1 MIELPDD
8 HGNETNIPVVTFMP
22 IIKTSDFEAIGGAP
36 QYAIQ
41 IGCLYSEEHVNVEG
55 DISSYTE
62 LFDNLSAKG
71 YDPLSLI
78 RGEKARLHTGRRI
91 TEIIKRHARS
101 ERSYHNIRPRL
112 MALARDIRDAVRD
125 YISGELSIPKFS
137 KDSSANKAPLDRSTI
152 TKRES
157 RERRGMAPY
166 NGASGI
172 EEPLMETGRLYKA
185 IRYRVIRVADFGSQY
200 RKKMSASLKAHYEK
214 TRRGGLTARQMRKS
228 EETKPVPVKKVAA
241 RSVKTSALDAFFEA
255 LRKGTEIDP
264 ALQQL
269 AQKRFDSILSQ
280 IVSINALLADRETTF
295 EGRNAAKHRL
305 SELYRECAKF
315 GYSRREMEDFLE

>member
-55 DISSYTE
+55 GMSSYTE
-62 LFDNLSAKG
+62 LFDNLASKG

-101 ERSYHNIRPRL
+101 ERSYHNIKPKL
-112 MALARDIRDAVRD
+112 MALARDIRDAVMD
-125 YISGELSIPKFS
+125 YISGEFS
-137 KDSSANKAPLDRSTI
+137 GPSFSDDSPANKAPLDNKTVTRR
-152 TKRES
+152 KR
-157 RERRGMAPY
+157 RKKRGMAPY
-166 NGASGI
+166 DGVSGVL
-172 EEPLMETGRLYKA
+172 EPLMETGRLYKA

-214 TRRGGLTARQMRKS
+214 TRKGGLTARQMRKS
-228 EETKPVPVKKVAA
+228 EETKIAKPKKAPPK
-241 RSVKTSALDAFFEA
+241 SVKMNALDAFFEA
-255 LRKGTEIDP
+255 LRNGTEIDP
-264 ALQQL
+264 TLQQL
-269 AQKRFDSILSQ
+269 AQRRFDSILSQ

-295 EGRNAAKHRL
+295 EGRTAAKHRL

>member
-8 HGNETNIPVVTFMP
+8 YGSGTKIPIVTFMP

-41 IGCLYSEEHVNVEG
+41 IGCLYSDEHVNVEG

-62 LFDNLSAKG
+62 LFDNLSARG

-78 RGEKARLHTGRRI
+78 RGEKARLHTGRMI
-91 TEIIKRHARS
+91 TSIIKKNARS
-101 ERSYHNIRPRL
+101 ERSYHNIRPSL

-125 YISGELSIPKFS
+125 YISGELSIPSFS
-137 KDSSANKAPLDRSTI
+137 NGSSANKAPLDGSTVK
-152 TKRES
+152 KRES

-200 RKKMSASLKAHYEK
+200 RKKMSASLKSHYEK

-228 EETKPVPVKKVAA
+228 EETMPIPAKKV
-241 RSVKTSALDAFFEA
+241 SVKGMKTNALDAFFEA
-255 LRKGTEIDP
+255 LRNGTEIDP
-264 ALQQL
+264 ALQRL
-269 AQKRFDSILSQ
+269 AQRRFDSILSQ
-280 IVSINALLADRETTF
+280 ITSINALLADPETTF

-315 GYSRREMEDFLE
+315 GYSRREIEEFL

>member
-55 DISSYTE
+55 GISSYTE
-62 LFDNLSAKG
+62 LFDNLASKG

-91 TEIIKRHARS
+91 TEIIKRYARS
-101 ERSYHNIRPRL
+101 ERSYHNIKPSL
-112 MALARDIRDAVRD
+112 MALARDIRDAVMD
-125 YISGELSIPKFS
+125 YIYGEFSGPSFS
-137 KDSSANKAPLDRSTI
+137 NDSPANKAPLDEKTVTRR
-152 TKRES
+152 KR
-157 RERRGMAPY
+157 RKKRGMAPY
-166 NGASGI
+166 AGASGVL
-172 EEPLMETGRLYKA
+172 EPLMETGRLYKA

-228 EETKPVPVKKVAA
+228 EETKPAPVKKVAA
-241 RSVKTSALDAFFEA
+241 RSVKTSALDAFFTA
-255 LRKGTEIDP
+255 LKNGTEIDP

-269 AQKRFDSILSQ
+269 AQRRFDSILSQ
-280 IVSINALLADRETTF
+280 IVSINALLSDRETTF
-295 EGRNAAKHRL
+295 EGRNAAKQRL

>member
-8 HGNETNIPVVTFMP
+8 YGSGTNIPVVTFMP

-55 DISSYTE
+55 NISSYTE

-91 TEIIKRHARS
+91 TETIKRYARS
-101 ERSYHNIRPRL
+101 ERSYHNIRPSL
-112 MALARDIRDAVRD
+112 MAFAREIRDAVRD
-125 YISGELSIPKFS
+125 YISGEFS
-137 KDSSANKAPLDRSTI
+137 GPSFSNDSPANKAPLDKNTVTRR
-152 TKRES
+152 KR
-157 RERRGMAPY
+157 RKKRGMAPY
-166 NGASGI
+166 SGVSGV

-185 IRYRVIRVADFGSQY
+185 IRYRVIRVADFAKDY

-228 EETKPVPVKKVAA
+228 EETKPAPVKKVAA

-255 LRKGTEIDP
+255 MRNGTEIDP

-269 AQKRFDSILSQ
+269 AQRHFDSVLSQ
-280 IVSINALLADRETTF
+280 ISAINAMLADEHTTF
-295 EGRNAAKHRL
+295 KGRQSAIERRAQ
-305 SELYRECAKF
+305 LYRDAARF
-315 GYSRREMEDFLE
+315 GYTRKELEDFV

>member
-8 HGNETNIPVVTFMP
+8 YGSGTKIPIVTFMP

-41 IGCLYSEEHVNVEG
+41 IGCLYSDEHVNVEG

-62 LFDNLSAKG
+62 LFDNLSARG

-78 RGEKARLHTGRRI
+78 RGEKARLHTGRMI
-91 TEIIKRHARS
+91 TSIIKKNARS
-101 ERSYHNIRPRL
+101 ERSYHNIRPSL

-125 YISGELSIPKFS
+125 YISGELSIPSFS
-137 KDSSANKAPLDRSTI
+137 NGSSANKAPLDGSTVK
-152 TKRES
+152 KRES

-200 RKKMSASLKAHYEK
+200 RKKMSASLKSHYEK

-228 EETKPVPVKKVAA
+228 EETRPILAKKVAIKG
-241 RSVKTSALDAFFEA
+241 VKTNALDAFFEA
-255 LRKGTEIDP
+255 LRNGTEIDP
-264 ALQQL
+264 ALQRL
-269 AQKRFDSILSQ
+269 AQRRFDSILSQ
-280 IVSINALLADRETTF
+280 IVSINALLADPETTF

-315 GYSRREMEDFLE
+315 GYSRREIEEFL

>member
-55 DISSYTE
+55 EISSYIE
-62 LFDNLSAKG
+62 LFDSLSAKG

-101 ERSYHNIRPRL
+101 ERSYHNIRPKL

-166 NGASGI
+166 DGASGI

-185 IRYRVIRVADFGSQY
+185 IRYRVIRVADFAKDY
-200 RKKMSASLKAHYEK
+200 RKKMSASLKSHYAK
-214 TRRGGLTARQMRKS
+214 TRGKRLTTREMRKS
-228 EETKPVPVKKVAA
+228 EETVGST
-241 RSVKTSALDAFFEA
+241 RIRKTSAKPQKLTGLDKFLDA
-255 LRKGTEIDP
+255 LKKGKEVDP
-264 ALQQL
+264 ELQQL
-269 AQKRFDSILSQ
+269 AQRHFDSVLSQ
-280 IVSINALLADRETTF
+280 ISAINALLADEHTTF
-295 EGRNAAKHRL
+295 EGRRSAVARRAQ
-305 SELYRECAKF
+305 LYRDAARF
-315 GYSRREMEDFLE
+315 GYTRQELEDFV

>member
-8 HGNETNIPVVTFMP
+8 YGSGTKIPIVTFMP

-41 IGCLYSEEHVNVEG
+41 IGCLYSDEHVNVEG

-62 LFDNLSAKG
+62 LFDNLSARG

-78 RGEKARLHTGRRI
+78 RGEKARLHTGRMI
-91 TEIIKRHARS
+91 TSIIKKNARS
-101 ERSYHNIRPRL
+101 ERSYHNIRPSL

-125 YISGELSIPKFS
+125 YISGELSIPSFS
-137 KDSSANKAPLDRSTI
+137 NGSSANKAPLDGSTVK
-152 TKRES
+152 KRES

-200 RKKMSASLKAHYEK
+200 RKKMSASLKSHYEK

-228 EETKPVPVKKVAA
+228 EETMPIPAKKV
-241 RSVKTSALDAFFEA
+241 SVKGVKTNALDAFFEA
-255 LRKGTEIDP
+255 LRNGTEIDP
-264 ALQQL
+264 ALQRL
-269 AQKRFDSILSQ
+269 AQRRFDSILSQ
-280 IVSINALLADRETTF
+280 ITSINALLADPETTF

-315 GYSRREMEDFLE
+315 GYSRREIEEFL

>member
-1 MIELPDD
+1 MVELPDD
-8 HGNETNIPVVTFMP
+8 FGTSSATPVVTFMP
-22 IIKTSDFEAIGGAP
+22 IIRTSDFEAIGGAP

-41 IGCLYSEEHVNVEG
+41 IGCLYSDEHTNVEG
-55 DISSYTE
+55 NVSSYTE
-62 LFDNLSAKG
+62 LFDNLASKG

-91 TEIIKRHARS
+91 TDIIKRHARS
-101 ERSYHNIRPRL
+101 ERSYHNIRPKL

-125 YISGELSIPKFS
+125 YISGELSIPTFAS
-137 KDSSANKAPLDRSTI
+137 GSSANKAPLDESTI
-152 TKRES
+152 KK
-157 RERRGMAPY
+157 RERRQEHGLASY
-166 NGASGI
+166 DGASGI
-172 EEPLMETGRLYKA
+172 DEPLMETGRLFKA

-214 TRRGGLTARQMRKS
+214 TRMGGLTARQMRKS
-228 EETKPVPVKKVAA
+228 EKTKPAPVKKVSA

-255 LRKGTEIDP
+255 LRNGTEIDP

-295 EGRNAAKHRL
+295 EGRSAARQRL

>member
-8 HGNETNIPVVTFMP
+8 YGSGTKIPIVTFMP

-41 IGCLYSEEHVNVEG
+41 IGCLYSDEHVNVEG

-62 LFDNLSAKG
+62 LFENLSARG

-78 RGEKARLHTGRRI
+78 RGEKARLHTGRMI
-91 TEIIKRHARS
+91 TSIIKKNARS
-101 ERSYHNIRPRL
+101 ERSYHNIRPSL

-125 YISGELSIPKFS
+125 YISGELSIPSFS
-137 KDSSANKAPLDRSTI
+137 NGSSANKAPLDGSTVK
-152 TKRES
+152 KRES

-200 RKKMSASLKAHYEK
+200 RKKMSASLKSHYEK

-228 EETKPVPVKKVAA
+228 EETMPIPAKKV
-241 RSVKTSALDAFFEA
+241 SVKGVKTNALDAFFEA
-255 LRKGTEIDP
+255 LRNGTEIDP
-264 ALQQL
+264 ALQRL
-269 AQKRFDSILSQ
+269 AQRRFDSILSQ
-280 IVSINALLADRETTF
+280 IVSINALLADPETTF

-315 GYSRREMEDFLE
+315 GYSRREIEEFL

>member
-1 MIELPDD
+1 M
-8 HGNETNIPVVTFMP
+8 PV
-22 IIKTSDFEAIGGAP
+22 IRTSDFEDIGGAP

-41 IGCLYSEEHVNVEG
+41 IGCLYSEDHTNVEG
-55 DISSYTE
+55 EVSSYTE

-101 ERSYHNIRPRL
+101 ERSYHNIRPKL

-125 YISGELSIPKFS
+125 YISGEFS
-137 KDSSANKAPLDRSTI
+137 GPSFSNDSPANKAPLDKKTVTRR
-152 TKRES
+152 KR
-157 RERRGMAPY
+157 RKKRGMAPY
-166 NGASGI
+166 DGVSGVL
-172 EEPLMETGRLYKA
+172 EPLMETGRLHEA
-185 IRYRVIRVADFGSQY
+185 IRYRVIRVSDFAKDY

-228 EETKPVPVKKVAA
+228 EETKPAPVKKVAA

-269 AQKRFDSILSQ
+269 AQSRFDSILSQ